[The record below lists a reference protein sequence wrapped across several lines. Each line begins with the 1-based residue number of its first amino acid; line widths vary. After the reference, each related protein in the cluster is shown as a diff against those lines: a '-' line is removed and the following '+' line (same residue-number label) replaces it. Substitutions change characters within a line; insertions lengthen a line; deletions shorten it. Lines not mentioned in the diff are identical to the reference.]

1 MTDQKAVPIDVAN
14 HVSYADGSVV
24 SKELVKKKVGTLTL
38 FAFDKGQGL
47 SEHTAPYDA
56 VVHVLD
62 GTATLVIDGSPV
74 EAKAGELVIMPAN
87 IPHSV
92 EANERFKMM
101 LIMIREKVEKK
112 TSDGSVGSDG
122 SV

>member
-1 MTDQKAVPIDVAN
+1 MSDLNAIPIDVVDF
-14 HVSYADGSVV
+14 VSYAEGSVV
-24 SKELVKKKVGTLTL
+24 SKELVRKKVGTLTL

-62 GTATLVIDGSPV
+62 GVGTMVIDGKAV

-92 EANERFKMM
+92 QANERFKMM
-101 LIMIREKVEKK
+101 LIMIREKVEKPNPK
-112 TSDGSVGSDG
+112 S
-122 SV
+122 